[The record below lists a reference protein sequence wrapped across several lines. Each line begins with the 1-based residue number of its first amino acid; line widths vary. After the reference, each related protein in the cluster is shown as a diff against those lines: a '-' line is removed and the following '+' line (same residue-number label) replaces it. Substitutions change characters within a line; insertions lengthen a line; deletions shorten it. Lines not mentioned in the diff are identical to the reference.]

1 MSLFPFLTCA
11 NITSRCCLVCTLRR
25 TANMADEQTV
35 DLEAT
40 IKVTKMT
47 DRSIVMFIL
56 QHLIKP
62 FNTTVIKPRQT
73 FPPGSNRLTP
83 DKNATKRCD
92 ISERKV
98 EDIYIYDLAPKSTN
112 TSQNARD
119 TKSKRRLYY
128 FCGGSW
134 QMPPSSQH
142 WSLCAEIACKLP
154 DIIVSVVSY
163 PLAPN
168 SPAPMAFPQL
178 MKMYKRVLEEAE
190 EAGERTIFMG
200 DSSGG
205 NIILCLTMAALRED
219 ENARC
224 PTALMAVSPSVDLRE
239 INPAMKEVEKHD
251 PILRL
256 AFCLD
261 NANKWRGDWSADDP
275 RVTPLL
281 AYVSLLA
288 ERGVQ
293 VHGAVGRYDILSP
306 DAILFREKCVKAGV
320 KGEWLDWD
328 KQMHCFPLAWT
339 YGLPESVTAKDWIL
353 DVLRRG

>member
-1 MSLFPFLTCA
+1 MG
-11 NITSRCCLVCTLRR
+11 
-25 TANMADEQTV
+25 EQGSV

-47 DRSIVMFIL
+47 NRSIVMFIL

-62 FNTTVIKPRQT
+62 FNTSVIKPRQT

-83 DKNATKRCD
+83 HKSATKRCD
-92 ISERKV
+92 VSERKV
-98 EDIYIYDLAPKSTN
+98 EDIYIYDLAPKP
-112 TSQNARD
+112 TSSSESGKD
-119 TKSKRRLYY
+119 TKSKKRLYY
-128 FCGGSW
+128 FCGGAW

-142 WSLCAEIACKLP
+142 WSLCAEIASQLE
-154 DIIVSVVSY
+154 DTRVSVVSY

-178 MKMYKRVLEEAE
+178 MKMYKRLLEEAE
-190 EAGERTIFMG
+190 EAGDRIVLMG

-205 NIILCLTMAALRED
+205 NIILCLAMTAIAED
-219 ENARC
+219 ANARC

-239 INPAMKEVEKHD
+239 INPAIEEVEKHD

-256 AFCLD
+256 SFCLD
-261 NANKWRGDWSADDP
+261 NANKWRGEWPTDDS

-281 AYVSLLA
+281 ADVSMLA
-288 ERGVQ
+288 KRGVK
-293 VHGAVGRYDILSP
+293 VNGVVGGYDILSP
-306 DAILFREKCVKAGV
+306 DAMLFRDKCAKSGV
-320 KGEWLDWD
+320 QGEWLEWD

-339 YGLPESVTAKDWIL
+339 YKLPESVVAKDWIL
-353 DVLRRG
+353 DILRRS